1 MARRPPADRAALL
14 YALPAL
20 AVAAPVLALAAL
32 LLGVGPPPLLLRIC
46 RVFLI
51 VAPATGLLGLRTLSR
66 VGGAAPEWAHRT
78 ARTWCALAFL
88 TPVIIYLGLRWLGE
102 PIG

>member
-1 MARRPPADRAALL
+1 MPSTQPADRAYLL
-14 YALPAL
+14 YTLPAL
-20 AVAAPVLALAAL
+20 AVAAPLLALAAL
-32 LLGVGPPPLLLRIC
+32 ALGVGPPPVLLRIC
-46 RVFLI
+46 RIFLI

-78 ARTWCALAFL
+78 ARTWCALALL